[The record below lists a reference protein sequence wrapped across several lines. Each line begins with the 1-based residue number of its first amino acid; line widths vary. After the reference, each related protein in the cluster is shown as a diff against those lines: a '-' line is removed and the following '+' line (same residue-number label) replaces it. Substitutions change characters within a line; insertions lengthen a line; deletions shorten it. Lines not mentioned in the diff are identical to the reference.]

1 MLIVTE
7 AACSLAAELL
17 DSADAAGDVAVR
29 VFFEGD
35 DLAMQMDHALD
46 GDSAF
51 DHNGHVV
58 LILAED
64 VMAGLG
70 SQTLDIEETDDG
82 PTLAFC

>member
-17 DSADAAGDVAVR
+17 DNAQAADDVAVR
-29 VFFEGD
+29 IFFDGD
-35 DLAMQMDHALD
+35 DLAMQMDHQLE

-51 DHNGHVV
+51 DHNGRVV

-64 VMAGLG
+64 VMAEIG
-70 SQTLDIEETDDG
+70 SQTLDIEETPDG